1 MPPRTAFVRRAAV
14 AAALLAAAAAAGCG
28 YSSASLVPDRYRTI
42 SVEVFSNGTPRHD
55 LEYEVTRAVVEE
67 LQSRT
72 HLRVVDRDMP
82 HDLTLTGTLRDVD
95 EDVASRRAFQR
106 IRESDVFVTADVEV
120 SDSTGRAVVE
130 KRKITEREAFV
141 PVIGEEVRS
150 ARQEAVRELAERI
163 VRTLEQGW

>member
-1 MPPRTAFVRRAAV
+1 MKLPRIALSAV
-14 AAALLAAAAAAGCG
+14 LAGLAASATGCG

-67 LQSRT
+67 LQART

-82 HDLTLTGTLRDVD
+82 HDLTLVGSLRDVD
-95 EDVASRRAFQR
+95 EDVSSRRTLQR
-106 IRESDVFVTADVEV
+106 IRESDVFVTADVTVLDAARQEIV
-120 SDSTGRAVVE
+120 PKT
-130 KRKITEREAFV
+130 KITEREAFV
-141 PVIGEEVRS
+141 PAIGEDVRS